1 MNPNAE
7 QEVIIKYFTNPNI
20 SKRILL
26 VEAPPGT
33 GKTFT
38 AVSAAINYTHY
49 NLKNNP
55 NYNKKALLLT
65 FSKNARAQ
73 IEKQLDELDDGK
85 INSKK
90 YIEITNFHSF
100 FQKYVWAYSKY
111 LGLKEEMQVLSTKQR
126 RNRFKAELSSINDY
140 MDDDDQFE
148 WVDSLLEGEFYPLT
162 TKGNIKPSV
171 KRLIPHKEKIKEI
184 IKKVNKEGFIGFSD
198 MGYYMK
204 ELLDKSPALLEII
217 QSKYNFIIL
226 DEYQDSSDLQNKI
239 VTTLIGKKN
248 KAIFFAD
255 SKQMIYGW
263 RGASHDRLSEL
274 FKFYNGEIEKKELI
288 TNMRF
293 KGRTDIEYMLNDTR
307 QGTHNINNFDSSDNI
322 KYIKVKVN
330 DKNLFSQQSKNY
342 MYSALKYKIKNT
354 LPKYEDRKG
363 KSIGIQCKKN
373 EQVNYIKKALREE
386 FSIIAQTICNNDE
399 EYNVICD
406 LIDFLKTDVKSIDK
420 DMLSREI
427 LKYVFEVIYD
437 DNIGSIRRNKIDD
450 MGFANLKNARLKF
463 LKSLA
468 MIVEEASIKG
478 NYAECVVNSINLV
491 CDFEFRLNYEML
503 SLLKKMLYQS
513 RNSYEK
519 ITDLFLQY
527 QFQKSFKELRG
538 IYVLNVHQSKGRE
551 FDEVYLVDRENIN
564 KDENLLYVALSRVK
578 QKLVIFDWVI

>member
-85 INSKK
+85 INFKK

-126 RNRFKAELSSINDY
+126 RNRFKAELSSIKDY
-140 MDDDDQFE
+140 KDDDDQFE

-162 TKGNIKPSV
+162 TKGDIKPSV
-171 KRLIPHKEKIKEI
+171 KRLIPHIEEIKEV
-184 IKKVNKEGFIGFSD
+184 IKKVNKEGCVGFSD

-204 ELLDKSPALLEII
+204 ELLDKSPALLKII

-226 DEYQDSSDLQNKI
+226 DEYQDSSDLQDEI
-239 VTTLIGKKN
+239 VTTLIGEKN

-263 RGASHDRLSEL
+263 RGASHDRLSDL
-274 FKFYNGEIEKKELI
+274 LKLYNGEIEIKELI
-288 TNMRF
+288 TSMRF
-293 KGRTDIEYMLNDTR
+293 KGRTDIEYMLNDVR
-307 QGTHNINNFDSSDNI
+307 QGTHNINNFASSENI
-322 KYIKVKVN
+322 KYVKVKVN
-330 DKNLFSQQSKNY
+330 DKNLFSQQSKNC
-342 MYSALKYKIKNT
+342 MYSALKYKIINT
-354 LPKYEDRKG
+354 LPKYEHRKG
-363 KSIGIQCKKN
+363 KSIGILCKKN

-386 FSIIAQTICNNDE
+386 FSIITQTICNNDE

-468 MIVEEASIKG
+468 MMVEEASIKG
-478 NYAECVVNSINLV
+478 DYAECIVKSINLV

-551 FDEVYLVDRENIN
+551 FDEVFLVDRENIS